1 MVVCISRDALAAI
14 LAEAVAAAPRE
25 CCGLLL
31 STDRSG
37 RIDVCRRA
45 DNVAASPESRF
56 EIDPRA
62 LLMAHR
68 TQRSGGPVI
77 AGCYH
82 SHPMGEPRPSSIDA
96 AQAEGKGE
104 IWLICTGDGQ
114 RAAAWVARPGGSVH
128 GMFDEA
134 RLIVN

>member
-1 MVVCISRDALAAI
+1 MVVCISRDALGAI
-14 LAEAVAAAPRE
+14 LAEAVGAAPHE

-37 RIDVCRRA
+37 RIDACQRA
-45 DNVAASPESRF
+45 DNVAVSPETRF

-62 LLMAHR
+62 LLMVHR
-68 TQRSGGPVI
+68 AQRSGGP
-77 AGCYH
+77 AMTGCYH
-82 SHPMGEPRPSSIDA
+82 SHPMGEPRPSAIDA

-104 IWLICTGDGQ
+104 IWLICTSDGKH
-114 RAAAWVARPGGSVH
+114 ATAWIARPGGSVH

-134 RLIVN
+134 RLIVD